1 MFDSVR
7 KQKNIRYIYIIII
20 ALYIWTI
27 FIPFL
32 PLNKSDNIKYLIIA
46 GVVGPGEYLDENG
59 DAKKASKIFTVSPF
73 FQFTINPQGFF
84 QWQILFSLKNATIMT
99 EPLRIFQIPYQ
110 P

>member
-73 FQFTINPQGFF
+73 FQFTFVQHESRNPSWASKFVVVVRG
-84 QWQILFSLKNATIMT
+84 
-99 EPLRIFQIPYQ
+99 
-110 P
+110 